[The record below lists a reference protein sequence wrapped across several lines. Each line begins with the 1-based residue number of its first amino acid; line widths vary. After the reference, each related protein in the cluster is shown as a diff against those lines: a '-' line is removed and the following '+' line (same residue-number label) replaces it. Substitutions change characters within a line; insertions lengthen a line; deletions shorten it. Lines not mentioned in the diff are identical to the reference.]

1 MKSFLLFS
9 LFCAVA
15 LICAGCS
22 GETSISPQSG
32 EGLPSDLGSLL
43 DEALANF
50 NRYYGNIG
58 TALSY
63 SYLGTIGNIEQKQEV
78 VAEITN
84 SSIARVP
91 KIVFEDTLFSGSIV
105 SLQEENIPQTELNEW
120 QNLVNSLVEVGMH
133 LIRIYWRA
141 NGEDFS
147 SLCVATDEDIV
158 YDNILS
164 NVVIVEGQEQKLRC
178 LDYTIYWLWGGE
190 RGKVIAEVTAS
201 CDGVINCGRH
211 CTASMT
217 LGEAR
222 INCRTR
228 TQGNC
233 CVLEYSFAWATPLV
247 WISVDTDE
255 FTLRTSGLGSS
266 GEGNG
271 SCSDCCSQDFEEGPV
286 THVE

>member
-1 MKSFLLFS
+1 LKSFLLWS
-9 LFCAVA
+9 LLCVVA
-15 LICAGCS
+15 LIGAGCS
-22 GETSISPQSG
+22 GETSISPQSE
-32 EGLPSDLGSLL
+32 EGLPSGLRSLL

-50 NRYYGNIG
+50 NQYYGNIG

-63 SYLGTIGNIEQKQEV
+63 SYLGTIGDVAQRQEV
-78 VAEITN
+78 ITEITN
-84 SSIARVP
+84 PLMARVP
-91 KIVFEDTLFSGSIV
+91 KITFEDTLFSGSII
-105 SLQEENIPQTELNEW
+105 SLQEETISQAELNEW
-120 QNLVNSLVEVGMH
+120 QNLVSSLIGVGMH
-133 LIRIYWRA
+133 LVRIYWQA
-141 NGEDFS
+141 NGEEFS
-147 SLCVATDEDIV
+147 TLCVATAEDIV

-164 NVVIVEGQEQKLRC
+164 NMVIVEGQEQKLRC

-190 RGKVIAEVTAS
+190 RGKIIAEVTAS

-211 CTASMT
+211 CSASMT

-222 INCRTR
+222 INCQTR

-247 WISVDTDE
+247 QISVDSDG

-271 SCSDCCSQDFEEGPV
+271 NCSDCCEQGFEGGPT

>member
-1 MKSFLLFS
+1 LKSFLL
-9 LFCAVA
+9 LGLLCIVI
-15 LICAGCS
+15 LVCVGCS
-22 GETSISPQSG
+22 GETSISPQSE
-32 EGLPSDLGSLL
+32 EGLPSGLRSLL

-50 NRYYGNIG
+50 NQYYGNIG

-63 SYLGTIGNIEQKQEV
+63 SYLGTIGDVAQKQEV
-78 VAEITN
+78 ITEITN
-84 SSIARVP
+84 PLVARVP
-91 KIVFEDTLFSGSIV
+91 KITFEDTLFSGSII
-105 SLQEENIPQTELNEW
+105 SLQEETISQAELNEW
-120 QNLVNSLVEVGMH
+120 QNLVSSLIGVGMH
-133 LIRIYWRA
+133 LVRIYWRA
-141 NGEDFS
+141 NGEEFS
-147 SLCVATDEDIV
+147 TLCVATAEDIV

-164 NVVIVEGQEQKLRC
+164 NMVIVEGQEQKLRC

-190 RGKVIAEVTAS
+190 RGKIIAEVTAS

-211 CTASMT
+211 CSASMT

-222 INCRTR
+222 INCQTR

-247 WISVDTDE
+247 QISVDSDG

-271 SCSDCCSQDFEEGPV
+271 NCSDCCEQDFEGGPT

>member
-1 MKSFLLFS
+1 MKSFLLWS
-9 LFCAVA
+9 LLCVVA
-15 LICAGCS
+15 LIGAGCS
-22 GETSISPQSG
+22 GGTSVSPQSE
-32 EGLPSDLGSLL
+32 EGLPSGLRSLL

-50 NRYYGNIG
+50 NQYYGNIG

-63 SYLGTIGNIEQKQEV
+63 SYLGTIRDVAQKQEV
-78 VAEITN
+78 IAEITDPLM
-84 SSIARVP
+84 ARVP
-91 KIVFEDTLFSGSIV
+91 KITFEDTLFSGNIV
-105 SLQEENIPQTELNEW
+105 SLQNETISQTELNEW
-120 QNLVNSLVEVGMH
+120 RNLVSSLIGVGMH
-133 LIRIYWRA
+133 LVRIYWRA

-147 SLCVATDEDIV
+147 TLCVATAEDIV

-164 NVVIVEGQEQKLRC
+164 NMVIVEGQEQKLRC

-190 RGKVIAEVTAS
+190 RGKIIAEVTAS

-211 CTASMT
+211 CSASMT

-228 TQGNC
+228 VQGNC

-247 WISVDTDE
+247 QISVSTDE

-271 SCSDCCSQDFEEGPV
+271 NCSDCCEQDFEEGPP